1 MVGTEN
7 IIKKI
12 SEKKRQAM
20 LAEYEEVK
28 WKMGVKLNSH
38 FLYIFY
44 LIT

>member
-7 IIKKI
+7 IIKKL

-28 WKMGVKLNSH
+28 
-38 FLYIFY
+38 
-44 LIT
+44 